1 MLGVE
6 MSFLNIARK
15 GGKLPS
21 DIELDVPP
29 APPKMMQRADD
40 STTEAINEELMV
52 PKPNKLTSNL
62 SKLPPIPKIKEPEL
76 PPLPKEVEKPK
87 KKGLFSLF
95 KGKKEVK
102 KDELKGF
109 QLPDIEGAREFP
121 ELPPLP
127 KEESKFSGMP
137 ELPKEDNELSQ
148 LPEMEEPSELPP
160 LQKDDGLQLPEIGE
174 PKEQSP
180 LPVAKVAPKPVEP
193 QIYTGAPVEE
203 KNNRVPVIGKKF
215 ITIEDFRQIQDGISN
230 TKNNLKDSDS
240 SFDKLEENKN
250 GRDKSYVDWSHS
262 LHEMQKKIMFID
274 KILFKEMI

>member
-1 MLGVE
+1 
-6 MSFLNIARK
+6 
-15 GGKLPS
+15 
-21 DIELDVPP
+21 
-29 APPKMMQRADD
+29 
-40 STTEAINEELMV
+40 
-52 PKPNKLTSNL
+52 
-62 SKLPPIPKIKEPEL
+62 LPPIPKIKEPEL